1 MGEAVPLT
9 TSPANEPISASAI
22 AEIMERIAQLS
33 YAQGMAEG
41 LRPAQWGAL
50 RYFAQ
55 AEDHARTVG
64 RFARHNMITAGS
76 ASQTIE
82 TLVRRG
88 LLERV
93 PQANDRRSYRLDL
106 TEDGHHHLQQDP
118 IRKLVAAV
126 EQLDNADSS
135 QLASTLVR
143 IVEHMLGG
151 RLTIDRS
158 G

>member
-1 MGEAVPLT
+1 M
-9 TSPANEPISASAI
+9 SSAAI

-93 PQANDRRSYRLDL
+93 PQASDRRSYRLDL
-106 TEDGHHHLQQDP
+106 TEDGRRYLHQDP
-118 IRKLVAAV
+118 IQKLVGAV
-126 EQLDNADSS
+126 DRLGREDSEQLAE
-135 QLASTLVR
+135 TLVK
-143 IVEHMLGG
+143 IVEVMLDGS
-151 RLTIDRS
+151 LAADHS
-158 G
+158 S